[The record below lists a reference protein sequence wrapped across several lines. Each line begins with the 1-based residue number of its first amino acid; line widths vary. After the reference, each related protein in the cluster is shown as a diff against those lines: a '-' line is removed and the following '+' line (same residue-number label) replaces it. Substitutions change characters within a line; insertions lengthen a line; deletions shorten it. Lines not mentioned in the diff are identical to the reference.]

1 MRRVGG
7 YSFSQPPL
15 PLGTGNDRYVG
26 KFAIFI
32 LFEVYLDAEGVVIGA
47 WTLYDVM
54 EVVRRAFGNNR
65 YVDPKVLLVPLT
77 TGNGQI
83 LCLLGTNVW
92 YFMDKST
99 WKVF

>member
-26 KFAIFI
+26 KIAIFI
-32 LFEVYLDAEGVVIGA
+32 LFQVYLGAEGVVIGA
-47 WTLYDVM
+47 WTLY
-54 EVVRRAFGNNR
+54 EVREDVRRVFGNNR
-65 YVDPKVLLVPLT
+65 YVDPKVPLVPLT

-83 LCLLGTNVW
+83 LCLLGTNVL
-92 YFMDKST
+92 YFVDKSIY
-99 WKVF
+99 

>member
-1 MRRVGG
+1 M
-7 YSFSQPPL
+7 
-15 PLGTGNDRYVG
+15 G
-26 KFAIFI
+26 KFAFFI
-32 LFEVYLDAEGVVIGA
+32 LFQVHLCAEAVVIGA

-65 YVDPKVLLVPLT
+65 YVDPKVPQVPLT

>member
-7 YSFSQPPL
+7 YSFSHPPL

-26 KFAIFI
+26 KFAFFI
-32 LFEVYLDAEGVVIGA
+32 LFEGHLGAKGVVIGA
-47 WTLYDVM
+47 WTLYD
-54 EVVRRAFGNNR
+54 EGEDVRRAFENNR
-65 YVDPKVLLVPLT
+65 YVDPEVPLVPLT